1 MRPLKL
7 WVSKLMKKVL
17 AYIEANENA
26 KADFIA
32 KEID

>member
-1 MRPLKL
+1 MGIKANE
-7 WVSKLMKKVL
+7 KVL

-26 KADFIA
+26 KADFLA